1 MFVSGFA
8 VVPFGLVRVLEG
20 GWISGD
26 STAEECFMYARGE
39 ISGDGARFEIGQ
51 LRVQPAIS
59 ADGLTR
65 KLSWHTAEWIEWK

>member
-51 LRVQPAIS
+51 LRV
-59 ADGLTR
+59 
-65 KLSWHTAEWIEWK
+65 